1 MTRALF
7 CDYRTNTLKCRNN
20 WKKRNT
26 SKEKNEDNLLKT
38 RRCVDQRSS
47 FNKFLDDEYGIKINS
62 FFKRRWNCDGPLMG
76 YSEFQQ
82 HKLYSSETNSD
93 LLFQKNWTHEN
104 PNVPLLPYDEFLKNS
119 SLPEY
124 QKKYFEN
131 RRNMSLGN
139 ITNETLMK
147 SYPQIVRDYNKR
159 GSIDEH
165 YHRDQTRW
173 DKNKSKT
180 KERKAARQ
188 LKRGIMEERC

>member
-38 RRCVDQRSS
+38 KRCVDQRSS
-47 FNKFLDDEYGIKINS
+47 FNKFLDDEYGIKVNS

-76 YSEFQQ
+76 YNEFQQ
-82 HKLYSSETNSD
+82 HKLYSSM
-93 LLFQKNWTHEN
+93 
-104 PNVPLLPYDEFLKNS
+104 YDEFQQNS
-119 SLPEY
+119 SLPLY

-139 ITNETLMK
+139 IPHETLMK

-159 GSIDEH
+159 GSVDEH

-180 KERKAARQ
+180 KQRKAAREF
-188 LKRGIMEERC
+188 KRKTKEYY

>member
-38 RRCVDQRSS
+38 KRCVDQRSS
-47 FNKFLDDEYGIKINS
+47 FNKFLDDEYGIKVNS
-62 FFKRRWNCDGPLMG
+62 FFKRRWNCEGPLMG
-76 YSEFQQ
+76 YNEFQQ

-93 LLFQKNWTHEN
+93 LLFQKKWN
-104 PNVPLLPYDEFLKNS
+104 PDGKLMPYDEFQQNS
-119 SLPEY
+119 SLPLY

-139 ITNETLMK
+139 ITHETLMK

-159 GSIDEH
+159 GSVDEH

-180 KERKAARQ
+180 KQRKAAREF
-188 LKRGIMEERC
+188 KRKTKEYY